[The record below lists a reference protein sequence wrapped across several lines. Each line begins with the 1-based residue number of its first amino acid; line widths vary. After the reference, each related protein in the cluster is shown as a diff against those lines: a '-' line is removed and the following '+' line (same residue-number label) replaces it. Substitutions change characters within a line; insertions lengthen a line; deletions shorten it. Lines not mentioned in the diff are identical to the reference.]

1 MEKIKREIKRF
12 IKSVDKNVD
21 VVFHDG
27 HMESD
32 SLNSTIYI
40 NIDEYLYEHDDEQDH
55 LNVLKQNNMLIDVLL
70 PTFIILHE
78 VGHVVSSRKYKT
90 KRMFDQYEKQVDSL
104 VKQYKGLELL
114 KKYKSL
120 KVEKDADEYAYN
132 YYLHNYEKVKAFDNK
147 IKSIIF

>member
-1 MEKIKREIKRF
+1 MEKIKKEIKKF
-12 IKSVDKNVD
+12 VKSVDKDVK

-27 HMESD
+27 NMESD

-40 NIDEYLYEHDDEQDH
+40 NIDEYLYEHDDEQLH
-55 LNVLKQNNMLIDVLL
+55 LNVLKGNNMFIDVLL

-90 KRMFDQYEKQVDSL
+90 KRIFDQYEKQVDSL
-104 VKQYKGLELL
+104 VKRYEGIELL

-132 YYLHNYEKVKAFDNK
+132 YYLHNYKKVKAFDEK